1 VSSAWE
7 REDVVSIM
15 AGVFDLNV
23 KLDVITRAVAA
34 IQDFLG
40 EDDEEEE
47 EPPEDD

>member
-1 VSSAWE
+1 
-7 REDVVSIM
+7 M

-23 KLDVITRAVAA
+23 KLDVIARTVAS
-34 IQDFLG
+34 IHDLFG

>member
-1 VSSAWE
+1 VSSAWD

-23 KLDVITRAVAA
+23 KLDVIARTVVA
-34 IQDFLG
+34 IHQVLG

>member
-1 VSSAWE
+1 MSSAWD
-7 REDVVSIM
+7 REDVASII

-23 KLDVITRAVAA
+23 KLDVIARTVVA
-34 IQDFLG
+34 IHDFLG